1 VALGDSVASGYGL
14 AASTAPCYRASG
26 AYPERVRA
34 ALRARH
40 ATVRFRSFA
49 CAGATASGGGGL
61 RSLHRQVSRALPSL
75 SGGRALVSVTAGI
88 NDLEWWN
95 VIRLAVL
102 VRQSEAR
109 FSAWLSA
116 ATRSVRSALAAELGR
131 LLARPRVSVVVTGY
145 YDPLN
150 PASSFFANRLICP
163 DEGLCRA
170 RAARVLDRLDAA
182 IRAAARQAGPPGRI
196 RFAPVAAAF
205 AGHESARPACGTAP
219 PDAVAT
225 WIQDDCF
232 HPNERGARALAAAV
246 DRAAR
251 RLDL

>member
-1 VALGDSVASGYGL
+1 
-14 AASTAPCYRASG
+14 
-26 AYPERVRA
+26 VRA

-40 ATVRFRSFA
+40 AVVRFRSLA
-49 CAGATASGGGGL
+49 CSGATANGGEGL
-61 RSLHRQVSRALPSL
+61 RSLHRQVSRALPAL
-75 SGGRALVSVTAGI
+75 SGRALVSVTAGI

-95 VIRLAVL
+95 VVRLAVL
-102 VRQSEAR
+102 VRQREAR
-109 FSAWLSA
+109 FSAWLDG
-116 ATRSVRSALAAELGR
+116 ATRAVRSALAAELGR
-131 LLARPRVSVVVTGY
+131 LLARRGVSVVVTGY

-163 DEGLCRA
+163 DERVCRA

-182 IRAAARQAGPPGRI
+182 VRAAAREAGTPGRV

-205 AGHESARPACGTAP
+205 AGHESARPGCGDAP
-219 PDAVAT
+219 PDAATT

-232 HPNERGARALAAAV
+232 HPNERGARAIAAAV

-251 RLDL
+251 RLGL